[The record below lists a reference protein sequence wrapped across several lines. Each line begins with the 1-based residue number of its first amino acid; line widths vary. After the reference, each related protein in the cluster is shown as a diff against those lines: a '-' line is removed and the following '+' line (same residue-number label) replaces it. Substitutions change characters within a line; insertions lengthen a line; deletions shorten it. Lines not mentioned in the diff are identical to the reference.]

1 MTTPCLCMECRVRA
15 AVHGA
20 EKPPGAPFECDT
32 GEAIKALG
40 EVLAELLA
48 HHSTKSA
55 KAFASA
61 LLDARKKWQR
71 HPRVAAQQ
79 PPAGHA

>member
-1 MTTPCLCMECRVRA
+1 MTEPCLCMECRIRA
-15 AVHGA
+15 AVHGHW
-20 EKPPGAPFECDT
+20 PPGADFSCDT

-40 EVLAELLA
+40 EVTAELLA

-55 KAFASA
+55 KAFAAA
-61 LLDARKKWQR
+61 LLDARKKYQR
-71 HPRVAAQQ
+71 HPRVLAQQ

>member
-1 MTTPCLCMECRVRA
+1 MSEEPCICMECRIRA
-15 AVHGA
+15 AIYGGNPVD
-20 EKPPGAPFECDT
+20 PFACDT
-32 GEAIKALG
+32 GEAIKACG

-55 KAFASA
+55 KSFVAA
-61 LLDARKKWQR
+61 LLDARKKWQQ

-79 PPAGHA
+79 TPAGHA